1 MSEPM
6 HAPRLAPSLRAPAK
20 LAPADAPERPGG
32 DGAAPPRRGLGAA
45 TSLLRRLFRSFD
57 GSLAVRLWDGVPLR
71 LGRGNAS
78 AGAAPFT
85 LVLRNPGAIAAMVL
99 GFDRLRFAE
108 AYFRGDVD
116 IEGDFFDALGLKD
129 HLDSIRLT
137 WRDRLAVL
145 LPALRLQA
153 LKKSWPRTLPG
164 AAPAQGLAIGAHS
177 RAENRAAIRFH
188 YDVSNAF
195 YALWL
200 DPQMVYSCAY
210 FETPSASLE
219 SAQHAKLDH
228 ICRKLMLAPGEKF
241 LDVGCGWGALLIHAA
256 RHYGVVGHGVTL
268 SRQQLE
274 LARERIAAAGLESR
288 VTVELRDYRDIAGE
302 SVYDK
307 VASVGMFEHVGLKNL
322 PLYFATVRRLL
333 KPQGL
338 FLNHGITHHVEG
350 WNNTL
355 STEFINRYIFP
366 DGQLDTVGNIVR
378 SMERGGFEVA
388 DVESLR
394 PHYAMTLRRWV
405 ARLEEQHEQALRH
418 VEESTWRC
426 WRLYMAACAL
436 EFESGEI
443 GVYQLLASKCG
454 AGTSALPLT
463 RKHLYPD
470 DGQSQQGHSESTP
483 SDGRAASEGASGV
496 LAAVRS

>member
-1 MSEPM
+1 MSDPM
-6 HAPRLAPSLRAPAK
+6 PAARLAPSMGAPVGVLPEDDSRRREFNVSNFNPGHG
-20 LAPADAPERPGG
+20 LA
-32 DGAAPPRRGLGAA
+32 AAA
-45 TSLLRRLFRSFD
+45 SLLKRLFRTFE
-57 GSLAVRLWDGVPLR
+57 GNLAMQLWNGDPLR
-71 LGRGNAS
+71 LGLAEPGD
-78 AGAAPFT
+78 GTPPFT
-85 LVLRNPGAIAAMVL
+85 LVIRNPGAISAMVL

-116 IEGDFFDALGLKD
+116 IEGDFFSALGLKD
-129 HLDSIRLT
+129 HLDSIRLS

-153 LKKSWPRTLPG
+153 LKKAWPRTVGGLSPS
-164 AAPAQGLAIGAHS
+164 QNLAIGAHS
-177 RAENRAAIRFH
+177 RIENKAAIHFH

-200 DPQMVYSCAY
+200 DPAMVYSCAY
-210 FETPSASLE
+210 FETPDMDLA

-228 ICRKLMLAPGEKF
+228 ICRKLLLQPGDGF
-241 LDVGCGWGALLIHAA
+241 LDIGCGWGALLIHAA
-256 RHYGVVGHGVTL
+256 RHYGVKAHGVTL
-268 SRQQLE
+268 SRQQLQ
-274 LARERIAAAGLESR
+274 LARERIAEAGLESR
-288 VTVELRDYRDIAGE
+288 VTVELRDYRDLEGE
-302 SVYDK
+302 DKYDK

-338 FLNHGITHHVEG
+338 FLNHGITHDVEG

-366 DGQLDTVGNIVR
+366 DGQLDTVSNILR
-378 SMERGGFEVA
+378 AMEQGGFEIA

-405 ARLEEQHEQALRH
+405 ARLEQHHDDALKH
-418 VEESTWRC
+418 VDESTYRC

-443 GVYQLLASKCG
+443 GVYQLLASKRT
-454 AGTSALPLT
+454 AGIAALPLT
-463 RKHLYPD
+463 RRHLYADTPD
-470 DGQSQQGHSESTP
+470 LEGQSS
-483 SDGRAASEGASGV
+483 
-496 LAAVRS
+496 